1 MKKLAGILII
11 LTMFVILPSVVFFL
25 LGSPWYAWI
34 ALLALVLGV
43 FLLMGVF
50 YKITVFGI
58 DLILGDK

>member
-1 MKKLAGILII
+1 MKKIAGILII
-11 LTMFVILPSVVFFL
+11 LIMFVFLPSVVFFF

-34 ALLALVLGV
+34 SLLALVLGL
-43 FLLMGVF
+43 FLMGSVF